1 MRDGEGREGDRGEGW
16 RQGGWETE
24 VRDGDK
30 SRETGTEGGRYV
42 GRGEGMVEAGRI
54 GWQGG
59 MKEKREGGRERRSER
74 RSEGGRET

>member
-42 GRGEGMVEAGRI
+42 GRGREWWR
-54 GWQGG
+54 QGG
-59 MKEKREGGRERRSER
+59 MGGREV
-74 RSEGGRET
+74 